1 MCWLQMAHLQER
13 INMLQQHEANGQC
26 LGGVLCLLQS
36 PIYNA
41 GSLESFLHVRFYGHP
56 HNSPP
61 YPRPPTPIW
70 VFTLFWQL
78 WHPSLQLP
86 PGVTCGFFWLL
97 MSLLFQVLFEQ
108 FFYSFR
114 CLFYFHMNW
123 CFCMWAVNNC
133 LGKIVLRV
141 EFK

>member
-1 MCWLQMAHLQER
+1 MAHLQER

-61 YPRPPTPIW
+61 TPAHQPRYEFLLCFDNCDTPLYN
-70 VFTLFWQL
+70 F
-78 WHPSLQLP
+78 
-86 PGVTCGFFWLL
+86 LL
-97 MSLLFQVLFEQ
+97 V
-108 FFYSFR
+108 
-114 CLFYFHMNW
+114 
-123 CFCMWAVNNC
+123 
-133 LGKIVLRV
+133 
-141 EFK
+141 